1 MHGTALRISHVSVD
15 LQNIDAASVTHKF
28 VPMEDMPVASI
39 PSHPSDG
46 REFLTAVHDHF
57 EHGHGS
63 AEALAKAH
71 QRVAGVFGVVLC
83 AGFKLKQKQGLAC
96 RLLHRVQP

>member
-1 MHGTALRISHVSVD
+1 MHGTALHISHVSVD

-28 VPMEDMPVASI
+28 VPMEDMPVATI

-83 AGFKLKQKQGLAC
+83 AGFKLKQKQELAC